1 MENAL
6 DMARHWFHRTSE
18 DLYARSVRLV
28 APMED
33 RFTQML
39 MGWTIIVA
47 LACLLRILFPI
58 TPSTDAVTTLEM
70 TLPHMAILISPFAAY
85 WTANRLF
92 PRDRLFAQPEIRLA
106 LVGRWKRLDVLTAR
120 DNPVFG
126 TTGMMASLLV
136 GMLLNVPVRTV
147 EFMTAI
153 PAMNSNAP
161 HWGQMIF
168 QAMTFDLV
176 AMNFLYTLCFF
187 MALRRVP
194 FFPRMLLFT
203 WGFDITS
210 QLLMTDYLASAG
222 DLPREVAAALAPLV
236 DGNVKKVFISVIV
249 WLPYLLLSERVNITY
264 RWRTAAK

>member
-1 MENAL
+1 M
-6 DMARHWFHRTSE
+6 DTSMIMARQWYARTSA

-28 APMED
+28 APLED
-33 RFTQML
+33 RFGQVL
-39 MGWTIIVA
+39 MGWTVIVA
-47 LACLLRILFPI
+47 LACLLRILFPV
-58 TPSTDAVTTLEM
+58 TPSTSVATTLEM
-70 TLPHMAILISPFAAY
+70 TLPHVAILISPFAAY
-85 WTANRLF
+85 WTANHLF

-106 LVGRWKRLDVLTAR
+106 LVGRWKSLDVLTAR

-126 TTGMMASLLV
+126 PTGLMASLLI

-153 PAMNSNAP
+153 PALNSNAP

-176 AMNFLYTLCFF
+176 LMNFLYTLCFF
-187 MALRRVP
+187 MALRRMP
-194 FFPRMLLFT
+194 FFPRMLLLT
-203 WGFDITS
+203 WGIDITS

-222 DLPREVAAALAPLV
+222 DLPAEVASALAPLV
-236 DGNVKKVFISVIV
+236 DGNVKKVFISMII